1 MDSSS
6 SPLMIDSN
14 FFIAL
19 FNPDDSL
26 HEKAQTTAQKIIHSQ
41 QSYALTNYIFLEIV
55 TVLSQK
61 RGKARSRTIGNTLLQ
76 SARIIHIDEWLHQH
90 TWSIFCNVHQK
101 DISFV
106 DCSTIA
112 AMKSE
117 GITTLLTFDAQ
128 FKKLQKHHRFSLYR

>member
-1 MDSSS
+1 
-6 SPLMIDSN
+6 MIDSN

-26 HEKAQTTAQKIIHSQ
+26 HEKAQMIAQKIVHSN

-61 RGKARSRTIGNTLLQ
+61 RGKVRSRIVGNTLLR
-76 SARIIHIDEWLHQH
+76 SARIIHIDEWLHMQ
-90 TWSIFCNVHQK
+90 TWEFFASLQEK

-106 DCSTIA
+106 DCSTVF
-112 AMKSE
+112 AMNADDIS
-117 GITTLLTFDAQ
+117 TLITFDKH
-128 FKKLQKHHRFSLYR
+128 FKLLQKHHRFSLYT